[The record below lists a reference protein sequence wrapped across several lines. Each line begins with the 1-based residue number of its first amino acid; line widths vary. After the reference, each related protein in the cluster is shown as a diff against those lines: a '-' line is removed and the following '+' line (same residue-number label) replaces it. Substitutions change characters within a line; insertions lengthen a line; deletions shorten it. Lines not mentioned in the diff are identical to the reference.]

1 MADVYKKETN
11 QNAQKWG
18 RRDGSAIQ
26 QEFVKDP
33 SSDSS
38 THIGCLTT
46 ALTSA
51 YMWHALSHIHIHD

>member
-18 RRDGSAIQ
+18 QRDGSAIQ

-46 ALTSA
+46 ACNIS
-51 YMWHALSHIHIHD
+51 IHVASTLPHTYP

>member
-18 RRDGSAIQ
+18 QRDGSAIQ

-46 ALTSA
+46 AYNIS
-51 YMWHALSHIHIHD
+51 IHVASTLPHTYP